1 MGQHFDTLVEVVNKC
16 MTENEKA
23 PGIPNV
29 REYFRSL
36 VKRFTLFEF
45 PLDPKDIF
53 PNSGK
58 DKEEYGRYVWDYF
71 SMSEKYDRFLITPF
85 KCTAIEDPV
94 SVVFLDQIGYGNYRV
109 TLSKFNSEFGGKLKD
124 TFCADVVCGDISV
137 TKSEDPKRPILMD
150 VMPLYLVRV
159 LEGKRNASRVISP
172 NNFLMHPAASLDLST
187 ATNSFIEEII
197 YLMDPANFIVEKRHK
212 QCELERER
220 RERKKGKGP
229 EILQKTIVRP
239 HYICLS
245 EDEMR
250 DFFRERSKEARP
262 VRPVAG
268 HWKTLISERFVN
280 KRGQRIFVAQY
291 YRGEGI
297 MEGAGGWRYQVWLK
311 ESPTKI
317 RPYKRE

>member
-16 MTENEKA
+16 MGGNEKA
-23 PGIPNV
+23 PGMPDV

-36 VKRFTLFEF
+36 VRRFTLFEF

-71 SMSEKYDRFLITPF
+71 SMSEQYDKFLITPF
-85 KCTAIEDPV
+85 KFTAIEDPL
-94 SVVFLDQIGYGNYRV
+94 SVVFLDPMAYGRYRV
-109 TLSKFNSEFGGKLKD
+109 TFSRINHELMEGKNGLS
-124 TFCADVVCGDISV
+124 ADVVCGDVSV
-137 TKSEDPKRPILMD
+137 AKSKDHERPIIMD
-150 VMPLYLVRV
+150 IMPLYLVHV
-159 LEGKRNASRVISP
+159 FEGKRNVGGVINP
-172 NNFLMHPAASLDLST
+172 NNFLLHPAASLDLST
-187 ATNSFIEEII
+187 ATNSFIEEVI